1 MGSHTQGSVQIHR
14 IMMKYTALLLLGV
27 LHSCQGLCFI
37 NKCSSWWSNAKKN
50 STITGACAVLFDEN
64 CCDTGDTH
72 FVVPRNGQG
81 KMCGSISGRNPLS
94 SCKGPSLEVWDESDG
109 VDKQISAEKKSAN
122 EGYIRNAKDLYN
134 KEKLVLRAEGDA
146 NWIEEL
152 NDDFNDMNEDISSY
166 R

>member
-1 MGSHTQGSVQIHR
+1 MGSHTQRSVQIR
-14 IMMKYTALLLLGV
+14 IMMKYTALLLLGI

-50 STITGACAVLFDEN
+50 SSITGACAVLFDEN

-72 FVVPRNGQG
+72 FVVPRGGQG

-94 SCKGPSLEVWDESDG
+94 SCKGPRLEDD
-109 VDKQISAEKKSAN
+109 VDKQVSAEKQSAN
-122 EGYIRNAKDLYN
+122 EGYIRHAKDLYN

-166 R
+166 RCRCG